1 MKRSLVAG
9 GLWLPLAL
17 VAIPAPAQMVNT
29 RTPIVPEGVIELF
42 NGRDLSGWTT
52 WLVDTRE
59 KDPREVYTVR
69 DGMIRISG
77 DGFGYL
83 STDRAYRD
91 YRLVVEVKWGTKNWR
106 TRGGMARDSGI
117 FLHSAGPNG
126 GSYDRGWG
134 ASTRN
139 TGPDIS
145 SGAYKA
151 AIECQ
156 VMEGEFGGLL
166 LIDGRDA
173 DGRDVPVRVDARVT
187 RDRGAEGT
195 GPPRFDPSGQLE
207 TFRKGWIR
215 WSGRDPGWRDVFGF
229 RGRKDVESPADRWT
243 RVETV
248 CRGDRITVWVNGQRV
263 NEAQRVFPSAGKIL
277 LQCEGSEVFFRRVE
291 LHPLTRGETPL
302 VPQIPG
308 DGVAG
313 GAGPGRTHPRDWTL

>member
-1 MKRSLVAG
+1 MKRSLLAG
-9 GLWLPLAL
+9 GLWLPLTL
-17 VAIPAPAQMVNT
+17 VAIPAPAQT
-29 RTPIVPEGVIELF
+29 ASARTPVVPEAVIELF

-52 WLVDTRE
+52 WLVDTRD

-91 YRLVVEVKWGTKNWR
+91 YRLVVEVKWGTKSWR
-106 TRGGMARDSGI
+106 TRMGMARDSGI
-117 FLHSAGPNG
+117 FLHSAGPDG

-139 TGPDIS
+139 TGTDIS

-166 LIDGRDA
+166 LIGGRDT
-173 DGRDVPVRVDARVT
+173 DGRDVPVRVEARVV
-187 RDRGAEGT
+187 RDREAKGD
-195 GPPRFDPSGQLE
+195 GPPRFDPSGSLE
-207 TFRKGWIR
+207 LFRKGWIR
-215 WSGRDPGWRDVFGF
+215 WSSRDPGWRDVFGF
-229 RGRKDVESPADRWT
+229 RGRHDVESPAEGWT
-243 RVETV
+243 RIEIV

-263 NEAQRVFPSAGKIL
+263 NEAQNVFPSAGKIL

-291 LHPLTRGETPL
+291 LHPLIRRDALL
-302 VPQIPG
+302 VP
-308 DGVAG
+308 
-313 GAGPGRTHPRDWTL
+313 